1 MEDRNF
7 VHQPVMLEEVVAW
20 LNPQDGGTYVDCT
33 VGGGG
38 HAAAILEKS
47 GPGSRL
53 IGLDQDPL
61 ALEAAARRLA
71 PYGERV
77 TLVKENFVNLA
88 RVLNELGIAAVN
100 GVLFDLGV
108 SSPQVDIPERGF
120 SYHHDGPLDMRM
132 DPSSPCTAADLINK
146 LPEEEL
152 AGIIARYGEERWA
165 RRIAS
170 FIVQKRRQEPVTS
183 TLQLVEIIKEAIPA
197 RYRRS
202 GPHPARRTF
211 QALRIAVNRELEVLP
226 GALDRAVDLLAPGGR
241 ILVIT
246 FHSLED
252 RIVKNLFRRRANP
265 CTCPPGFPQCTCGQ
279 KPALRVLV
287 PGGITPSP
295 EEIEAN
301 PRSRSA
307 RLRVAEKLQVF

>member
-47 GPGSRL
+47 GPEGHL

-88 RVLNELGIAAVN
+88 RVLDELGVAAVN

-108 SSPQVDIPERGF
+108 SSPQVDVPERGF

-170 FIVQKRRQEPVTS
+170 FIVRKRQQGPVTS

-226 GALDRAVDLLAPGGR
+226 GALDQAVDLLAPGGR

-307 RLRVAEKLQVF
+307 RLRVAEKLQAF

>member
-1 MEDRNF
+1 MENRNF

-88 RVLNELGIAAVN
+88 RVLDELGVAAVN

-108 SSPQVDIPERGF
+108 SSPQVDVPERGF

-226 GALDRAVDLLAPGGR
+226 GALDQAVDLLASGGR

>member
-88 RVLNELGIAAVN
+88 RVLDELGVAAVN

-108 SSPQVDIPERGF
+108 SSPQVDVPERGF

-170 FIVQKRRQEPVTS
+170 FIVQKRQQEPVTS

-226 GALDRAVDLLAPGGR
+226 GALDQAVDLLAPGGR

>member
-1 MEDRNF
+1 
-7 VHQPVMLEEVVAW
+7 MLEEVVAW

-47 GPGSRL
+47 GPEGHL

-88 RVLNELGIAAVN
+88 RVLDELGVAAVN

-108 SSPQVDIPERGF
+108 SSPQVDVPERGF

-170 FIVQKRRQEPVTS
+170 FIVRKRQQGPVTS

-226 GALDRAVDLLAPGGR
+226 GALDQAVDLLAPGGR

-307 RLRVAEKLQVF
+307 RLRVAEKLQAF